1 MNNLSIGVDL
11 GGTKVLTALIDK
23 TSGEVI
29 HYIKKKTKK
38 DKGPE
43 RIVYKIIKSIKEL
56 LEEKE
61 LTTEDIS
68 SIGIGAAGQVDRD
81 HGILIAAPNLD
92 CFNLELKSI
101 VEKEFNLPV
110 FIGNDVEI
118 ATLGELKFGTGKGQ
132 KDFVCIFVGTGVGSG
147 LVQDGKIRH
156 GGAGTAG
163 EIGHIIVDVGGRPCA
178 CGGNGCLEAYAS
190 RLAVEKRIIGALKK
204 GRASDITNYLAEGK
218 SIKTSMIK
226 KALKNNDELVIQT
239 LDEAAEYLAS
249 GLASVMNFYNPKLL
263 ILGGGLIDAIDY
275 FYEKTVKIAKS
286 KALPTPS
293 RNTEFK
299 KADRGDFS
307 GVIGAA
313 LLQDYREENI

>member
-11 GGTKVLTALIDK
+11 GGTKVLTALVDRS
-23 TSGEVI
+23 SGEVI
-29 HYIKKKTKK
+29 HSVKKKTKK

-43 RIVYKIIKSIKEL
+43 KIIHKIIKSIKEL
-56 LEEKE
+56 LEEKN
-61 LTTEDIS
+61 LQIADVS

-81 HGILIAAPNLD
+81 KGVLIAAPNLD

-101 VEKEFNLPV
+101 VENEFNIPV
-110 FIGNDVEI
+110 HIGNDVEI
-118 ATLGELKFGTGKGQ
+118 ATLGELKFGAGRNY
-132 KDFVCIFVGTGVGSG
+132 KDFVCVFVGTGVGSG
-147 LVQDGKIRH
+147 LVECGKIRH

-190 RLAVEKRIIGALKK
+190 RLAVEKRITGALKK
-204 GRASDITNYLAEGK
+204 GRTSDITNYLVEGK

-226 KALKNNDELVIQT
+226 KALDNSDELVTQAV
-239 LDEAAEYLAS
+239 DEAAEYLAC
-249 GLASVMNFYNPKLL
+249 GLASVMNFFNPKLV

-275 FYEKTVKIAKS
+275 FYDKAVKIAKA

-299 KADRGDFS
+299 KAELGDYS

-313 LLQDYREENI
+313 LLQDYRSE